1 MKDINILRR
10 QKLYLRSKTTTEN
23 TIELSVYDEKLY
35 FCKNAQT
42 SLTCSVVT
50 LARFVATVPVSQ
62 RIEPRQFRII
72 AHPTSNQLK
81 ACSCARS
88 STSAS
93 SLVFPTLTL
102 VRAILLQAGKAVN
115 NCSFFQ
121 IQLGIWHFHPQTLS
135 SFFRNFHWKSQARFR
150 ESQCGRIHLD

>member
-1 MKDINILRR
+1 MQCSNSRL
-10 QKLYLRSKTTTEN
+10 LSSEGSCLLN
-23 TIELSVYDEKLY
+23 ELNL
-35 FCKNAQT
+35 NN
-42 SLTCSVVT
+42 SL
-50 LARFVATVPVSQ
+50 
-62 RIEPRQFRII
+62 II
-72 AHPTSNQLK
+72 AHSTSNQLK

-121 IQLGIWHFHPQTLS
+121 IQLSIWYFHPQTLS
-135 SFFRNFHWKSQARFR
+135 SFFSRSGDKHSTASRVLPYTSFVLYRFLCAFKT
-150 ESQCGRIHLD
+150 EQSTVEASLFVN